1 MDFTTSVF
9 WDSTCRSETGS
20 TASAS
25 PCRASPWSLCKD
37 QIYCAENTNGPASGD
52 RKSDVRY
59 KGQNSLEL
67 LDPGQH
73 GLVFVVAQMHVVS
86 MGMPGVEGMVTN
98 HVQAL
103 RNSREREMWRLT
115 LRFCFRLHF
124 PASYLPLLGWDSC
137 WTSSLCRGI
146 LQTTARRSGTAEKS
160 KRWKTQLIWPCE
172 DGRTIMAPGHED
184 FLHPTVWCVHPIF
197 SA

>member
-103 RNSREREMWRLT
+103 RNSRERERDVAANAVFL
-115 LRFCFRLHF
+115 LPFALSCFLF
-124 PASYLPLLGWDSC
+124 
-137 WTSSLCRGI
+137 TSSGM
-146 LQTTARRSGTAEKS
+146 G
-160 KRWKTQLIWPCE
+160 QLLNFI
-172 DGRTIMAPGHED
+172 T
-184 FLHPTVWCVHPIF
+184 L
-197 SA
+197 

>member
-1 MDFTTSVF
+1 MSVFNCGHYACIYVALKFHFVIINMFNSTNDNLRTGNLSYLDFTTSVF
-9 WDSTCRSETGS
+9 RGSTCRSETGS

-25 PCRASPWSLCKD
+25 PRRASPWSLCKD
-37 QIYCAENTNGPASGD
+37 QIYCAENRKGPASGD

-86 MGMPGVEGMVTN
+86 TGMPGVEGMVAK

-103 RNSREREMWRLT
+103 RNSREREIEMWLLT
-115 LRFCFRLHF
+115 LRFRFRLHF
-124 PASYLPLLGWDSC
+124 PASYLPRLGWNTC
-137 WTSSLCRGI
+137 
-146 LQTTARRSGTAEKS
+146 
-160 KRWKTQLIWPCE
+160 
-172 DGRTIMAPGHED
+172 
-184 FLHPTVWCVHPIF
+184 
-197 SA
+197 